1 MTIPKFY
8 YSNNHK
14 YLKMKKDVL
23 EDVVKFQKML
33 GRHDQKKVEDI
44 QNALAMM
51 LDESAE
57 FVDEFLAL
65 DESELID
72 DIDFELI
79 SRQNIAK
86 EAADVIYTLVAILV
100 SLDIPVIE
108 TIEKVNESNFSKFLP
123 SKTLAESQLL
133 GVRKKYGMTT
143 DDRIEIKSCTVEG
156 EDFYYFSRESDG
168 KMLKPLSY
176 LEADMS
182 MIPSNDIERV

>member
-1 MTIPKFY
+1 MSILKFY

-14 YLKMKKDVL
+14 SLKMKKDVL

-33 GRHDQKKVEDI
+33 GRHEQKKVENI

-57 FVDEFLAL
+57 FVDEFIAL

-72 DIDFELI
+72 NIDFELI

-143 DDRIEIKSCTVEG
+143 DDRIEIKSCTVDG

-182 MIPSNDIERV
+182 MIPGNDIERV